1 MSPSSI
7 VSSGNSSKTFLT
19 MGIKV
24 AKWNG
29 SAIACASVS
38 PLNVKRLAEASSP
51 SLTIGENELLKR
63 VDCISFAIPSSL
75 FRTTSTRTGSNE
87 ICAAFFNNHSPT
99 YLTITSLFPARYLS
113 THLESM
119 LLYPPVL

>member
-87 ICAAFFNNHSPT
+87 ICAAFFNNHSP
-99 YLTITSLFPARYLS
+99 F
-113 THLESM
+113 
-119 LLYPPVL
+119 